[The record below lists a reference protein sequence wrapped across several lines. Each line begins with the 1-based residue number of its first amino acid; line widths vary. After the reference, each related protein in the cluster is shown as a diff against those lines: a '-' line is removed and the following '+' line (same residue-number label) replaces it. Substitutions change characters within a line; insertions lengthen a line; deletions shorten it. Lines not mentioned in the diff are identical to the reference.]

1 MQTPVHNAILND
13 IANQCLLVY
22 IRFSVVV
29 FSDKIDSS
37 AQCHFE

>member
-22 IRFSVVV
+22 IIANQCLLVYIRVSV
-29 FSDKIDSS
+29 FFWIK
-37 AQCHFE
+37 

>member
-13 IANQCLLVY
+13 IASQCLLVY
-22 IRFSVVV
+22 ISFI
-29 FSDKIDSS
+29 FFPDKIDSS

>member
-22 IRFSVVV
+22 IRVSV